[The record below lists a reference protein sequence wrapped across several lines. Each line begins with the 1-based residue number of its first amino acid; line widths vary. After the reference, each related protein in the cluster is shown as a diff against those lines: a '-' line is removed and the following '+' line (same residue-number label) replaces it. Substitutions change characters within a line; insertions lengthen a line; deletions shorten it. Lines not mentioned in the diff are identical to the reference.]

1 MYHSFRSEVAEKYGV
16 EKAILLEN
24 FYFWIKKNEAN
35 KTNIHEGRAYTY
47 NTTEA
52 YEKLF
57 PYMKARRIA
66 QLLRE
71 METEDDLLISGQFGK
86 YDRTKSYTLADN
98 ALSILGDSNI
108 QNLDNETYR
117 NLTIKHQESVCC
129 LNTDINHIS
138 TTNLNTDINQ
148 SVQINEKEKGNN
160 ITQML
165 PDCYQN
171 VTQSI
176 EYREQNLEKEKE
188 FREKSE
194 KENFSVLMETVFNMI
209 SEHNGKQTEAKRKI
223 AISKDLF
230 TFESK
235 EGRMLV
241 DMIKSRT
248 PKEIVSALKNYL
260 FVANMK
266 NTWVNMFTFNAFCKG
281 LDKYLPEYFDYES
294 FADYNIDYDHSNDV
308 DLLFVNKMENEPRFD
323 NYLFDKH
330 VKEWI
335 ANGCPE
341 NEEYYKLQ
349 ETWR

>member
-1 MYHSFRSEVAEKYGV
+1 MYHSFRSEIAEKYGV
-16 EKAILLEN
+16 EKAILFEN

-35 KTNIHEGRAYTY
+35 NMNIHEGRAYTY

-71 METEDDLLISGQFGK
+71 METEDNLLISGQFGK
-86 YDRTKSYTLADN
+86 YDRTKSYTLSDN

-108 QNLDNETYR
+108 QNLDNETYQ
-117 NLTIKHQESVCC
+117 NLTIKHQESVGC
-129 LNTDINHIS
+129 LNTDIYHIS
-138 TTNLNTDINQ
+138 TTNLNTDIAQN
-148 SVQINEKEKGNN
+148 VQITEKEKGNN
-160 ITQML
+160 VTQML

-171 VTQSI
+171 VT
-176 EYREQNLEKEKE
+176 
-188 FREKSE
+188 KSE
-194 KENFSVLMETVFNMI
+194 KENFSVFMETVYNLI
-209 SEHNGKQTEAKRKI
+209 TVHNSRQTEAKRKI

-241 DMIKSRT
+241 DMVKSRT

-281 LDKYLPEYFDYES
+281 IDKYLPEYFDYES
-294 FADYNIDYDHSNDV
+294 FADYNIDYDHSSDV

-349 ETWR
+349 KTWR